1 MSEEN
6 KQKPNKQKPNKP
18 QPKKPQPKKTQPWY
32 IEPSASVSQFGDNIV
47 EPKRTDTKKNITI
60 GKGDK
65 FKINISKSDSKYD
78 SIPVPGSSR
87 KDIQGEYKTE
97 SGSTYFA
104 GAGKDNT
111 GGKSYNIGAR
121 WTFGGKKKGGLIKGH
136 PKLAKKGWK

>member
-1 MSEEN
+1 MSEE
-6 KQKPNKQKPNKP
+6 NKQKPNKP
-18 QPKKPQPKKTQPWY
+18 QPKKTQPKKPQPWY
-32 IEPSASVSQFGDNIV
+32 IEPSASVSQFGDNVI

>member
-1 MSEEN
+1 MSEE
-6 KQKPNKQKPNKP
+6 NKQKPNKP
-18 QPKKPQPKKTQPWY
+18 QPKKTQPKKPQPWY

>member
-1 MSEEN
+1 MSEE
-6 KQKPNKQKPNKP
+6 NKQKPNKP
-18 QPKKPQPKKTQPWY
+18 QPKKPQPWY
-32 IEPSASVSQFGDNIV
+32 IEPSASVSQFGDNVI

>member
-1 MSEEN
+1 MSEE
-6 KQKPNKQKPNKP
+6 NKQKPNKP
-18 QPKKPQPKKTQPWY
+18 QPKKTQPKKPQPWY
-32 IEPSASVSQFGDNIV
+32 IEPSASVSQFGDNIM

>member
-1 MSEEN
+1 MSEE
-6 KQKPNKQKPNKP
+6 NKQKPNKP
-18 QPKKPQPKKTQPWY
+18 QPKKPQPKKPQPKKPQPWY
-32 IEPSASVSQFGDNIV
+32 IETSASVSQFGDNVI

-121 WTFGGKKKGGLIKGH
+121 WTFGCKKKGGLIKGN

>member
-1 MSEEN
+1 MTEEN
-6 KQKPNKQKPNKP
+6 KQK
-18 QPKKPQPKKTQPWY
+18 PKKPQPKKLQPWY
-32 IEPSASVSQFGDNIV
+32 IEPSASVSQFGDNIM

>member
-1 MSEEN
+1 MSEE
-6 KQKPNKQKPNKP
+6 NKQKPNKP
-18 QPKKPQPKKTQPWY
+18 QPKKPQPKKPQPWY
-32 IEPSASVSQFGDNIV
+32 IEPSASVSQFGDNII

>member
-1 MSEEN
+1 MSEE
-6 KQKPNKQKPNKP
+6 NKQKPNKP
-18 QPKKPQPKKTQPWY
+18 QPKKTQPKKPQPWY

-121 WTFGGKKKGGLIKGH
+121 WTFGGKKKTGGFIVGKGKDYIKD
-136 PKLAKKGWK
+136 LL

>member
-1 MSEEN
+1 MAEKRS
-6 KQKPNKQKPNKP
+6 
-18 QPKKPQPKKTQPWY
+18 QPEKKSAPWY
-32 IEPSASVSQFGDNIV
+32 IEPSASVSQFGDDV
-47 EPKRTDTKKNITI
+47 MEPKRTDTKKNITI

-78 SIPVPGSSR
+78 SIPVPESSR

>member
-1 MSEEN
+1 MTEEN
-6 KQKPNKQKPNKP
+6 KQK
-18 QPKKPQPKKTQPWY
+18 PKKPQPKKLQPWY
-32 IEPSASVSQFGDNIV
+32 IEPSASVSQFGDNV
-47 EPKRTDTKKNITI
+47 TEPKRTDTRKSISI

-65 FKINISKSDSKYD
+65 FKINLSKSNSKYD
-78 SIPVPGSSR
+78 SIPVPESSR

-111 GGKSYNIGAR
+111 GGKSFNIGAR

>member
-1 MSEEN
+1 MSEE
-6 KQKPNKQKPNKP
+6 NKQKPNKP
-18 QPKKPQPKKTQPWY
+18 QPKKPQPKKLQPWY
-32 IEPSASVSQFGDNIV
+32 IEPSASVSQFGDDV
-47 EPKRTDTKKNITI
+47 MEPKRTDTRKNITI

-65 FKINISKSDSKYD
+65 FKVNISKSDSEYQN
-78 SIPVPGSSR
+78 IPIPKSSR

-111 GGKSYNIGAR
+111 GGKSFNIGAR

>member
-1 MSEEN
+1 MSEE
-6 KQKPNKQKPNKP
+6 NKQKPNKP
-18 QPKKPQPKKTQPWY
+18 QPKKTQPKKPQPWY
-32 IEPSASVSQFGDNIV
+32 IEPSASVSQFGDNVI

-136 PKLAKKGWK
+136 PKLAKKG

>member
-1 MSEEN
+1 MSEE
-6 KQKPNKQKPNKP
+6 NKQKPNKP
-18 QPKKPQPKKTQPWY
+18 QPKKTQPKKPQPWY
-32 IEPSASVSQFGDNIV
+32 IEPSASVSQFGDNII

>member
-1 MSEEN
+1 MTEEN
-6 KQKPNKQKPNKP
+6 KQK
-18 QPKKPQPKKTQPWY
+18 PKKPQPKKLQPWY
-32 IEPSASVSQFGDNIV
+32 IEPSASVSQFGDDV
-47 EPKRTDTKKNITI
+47 MEPKRTDTRKNITI

-111 GGKSYNIGAR
+111 GGKSFNIGAR